1 MTKKEKRQDYLLR
14 KRYGITLT
22 EYRKMLRKQK
32 YKCAICGK
40 HYKEFKR
47 ALAVDHNHKTGR
59 IRGLL
64 CLYDNSRLMKYL
76 RDNKKRTKGLVKYL
90 QRAIKEDTL
99 WQ

>member
-14 KRYGITLT
+14 RRYGITLV
-22 EYRKMLRKQK
+22 EYKKMLRKQK

-76 RDNKKRTKGLVKYL
+76 RDSKKRTKGLVKYL

-99 WQ
+99 WR